1 MVGGPVRD
9 NVKYKRRRTRMGSST
24 LTGRRD
30 SRARIARTMGMAA
43 VAVPAV
49 RQLKLGVYIM

>member
-1 MVGGPVRD
+1 
-9 NVKYKRRRTRMGSST
+9 MGSST